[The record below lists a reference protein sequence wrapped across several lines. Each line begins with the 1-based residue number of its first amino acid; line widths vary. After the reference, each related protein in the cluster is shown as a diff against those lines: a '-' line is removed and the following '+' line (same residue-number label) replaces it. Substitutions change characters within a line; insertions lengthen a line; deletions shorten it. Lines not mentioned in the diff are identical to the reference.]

1 MKEQFEKQLCMLQ
14 LRVNVVY
21 DHVRPFFVPVPFRE
35 VDPGLW
41 TRPRPRQRTRPD
53 FYSLTRFEISVS
65 KAFASLL
72 TVRGYAPRR
81 PTSSSKMVPL
91 ATPASSPSSRCDRAD
106 LRRPCRKPGR
116 RMLLLWPP
124 VVIS

>member
-1 MKEQFEKQLCMLQ
+1 MKELFEKQLCLLQ
-14 LRVNVVY
+14 LRVNVVVY
-21 DHVRPFFVPVPFRE
+21 SHVRPFFVPVPFRE

-53 FYSLTRFEISVS
+53 SYSLTRFEISVS
-65 KAFASLL
+65 KAFANLL

-91 ATPASSPSSRCDRAD
+91 ATPASVPSSRCVSPNLCRA
-106 LRRPCRKPGR
+106 
-116 RMLLLWPP
+116 
-124 VVIS
+124 